1 MRILFALRVV
11 RVVVGA
17 SMCGVGVM
25 HFVSPGPFAEIVP
38 SYLPY
43 PRLLVLVSGAF
54 EIALGAGLFVPRARK
69 LASLGLVLLYV
80 AVFPANVYMAMH
92 HVQPAGISLS
102 SWASWARLP
111 FQAVFIAL
119 AILAGRDRTGMA
131 SPPPARASTDRGAQR
146 KF

>member
-1 MRILFALRVV
+1 
-11 RVVVGA
+11 
-17 SMCGVGVM
+17 MCGVGVM

-43 PRLLVLVSGAF
+43 PRMLVLLSGAF
-54 EIALGAGLFVPRARK
+54 EIALGAGLFVPRTRR

-92 HVQPAGISLS
+92 GVHPGGMDVPA
-102 SWASWARLP
+102 WAAWARLP

-119 AILAGRDRTGMA
+119 AIMAGRDKTGV
-131 SPPPARASTDRGAQR
+131 ARVAEAQPR
-146 KF
+146 AT